1 MRCFLLA
8 VFAAC
13 ATQAFVLPSRP
24 AAVVTRCSAVSV
36 PAVSMNS
43 LDKKKKA
50 MNQKAKSSRS
60 VTKRFKATATGKLLR
75 RRPFRQHLLTRR
87 STRSA
92 SRSCAQVRHS
102 PASPIATWAAAPPF
116 SKHHCCKR
124 GCEVESRLYVP
135 RPTDPPRCAMRC
147 GRKFSLFGPGTL
159 DPLLPPEKAGQYL
172 KA

>member
-1 MRCFLLA
+1 MDRLECGYLLSKKVPRTIKHPSDLSLRSSQTMRCFLLA

-75 RRPFRQHLLTRR
+75 RRPFRQHILTKKHPLRKQKLR
-87 STRSA
+87 KCATHPCP
-92 SRSCAQVRHS
+92 SRPGPQHCHILNVHVT
-102 PASPIATWAAAPPF
+102 PAHRT
-116 SKHHCCKR
+116 H
-124 GCEVESRLYVP
+124 
-135 RPTDPPRCAMRC
+135 T
-147 GRKFSLFGPGTL
+147 
-159 DPLLPPEKAGQYL
+159 
-172 KA
+172 

>member
-36 PAVSMNS
+36 PAVSMTS

-50 MNQKAKSSRS
+50 ANNKAKSARA

-75 RRPFRQHLLTRR
+75 RRPFRQHILTK
-87 STRSA
+87 
-92 SRSCAQVRHS
+92 
-102 PASPIATWAAAPPF
+102 
-116 SKHHCCKR
+116 KHP
-124 GCEVESRLYVP
+124 L
-135 RPTDPPRCAMRC
+135 
-147 GRKFSLFGPGTL
+147 RKQKLR
-159 DPLLPPEKAGQYL
+159 KAGQVDEGQL
-172 KA
+172 ATMQKLMLVVPKRK